1 LEIRLRRPAS
11 FHEKLRQLFDKMIN
25 KKGAR
30 WGALIVFGSAAFAA
44 NPERSN

>member
-25 KKGAR
+25 KKGAQ
-30 WGALIVFGSAAFAA
+30 WGAFDCFRICRLRGKS
-44 NPERSN
+44 